1 MLLYYCCGLR
11 KQKCSRCRKE
21 LKSKDGYICN
31 SCISELL
38 VDE

>member
-1 MLLYYCCGLR
+1 MLQFCCGLR
-11 KQKCSRCRKE
+11 KQRCNRCRKE